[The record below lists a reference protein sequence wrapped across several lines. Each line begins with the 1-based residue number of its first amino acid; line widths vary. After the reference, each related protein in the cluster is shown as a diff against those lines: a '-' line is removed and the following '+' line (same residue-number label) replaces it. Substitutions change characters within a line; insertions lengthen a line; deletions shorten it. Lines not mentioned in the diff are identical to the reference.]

1 MHRLSGL
8 CGLILLLSCSTSVHA
23 EAILVSAAA
32 SLSNAFKEIG
42 EDFQRDHPGYRVE
55 FNFAGSGVLLQQL
68 DRGAPV
74 DVFASADQHT
84 MEQAQDKGLLNDL
97 SRRDFARNSL
107 WLVSPLASQLTL
119 QRLEDLQQ
127 PELRRLAV
135 SHPDSVPAGR
145 YARQALQAQGLWAPL
160 QARMV
165 FTQNVR
171 QSLDYVARDE
181 VDAGFVYASD
191 AALMPERVSK
201 RFEVELAEPV
211 LYPIAITRY
220 GMGKEAA
227 ERFLQYVLDEPA
239 QATLLRY
246 GFSEP

>member
-1 MHRLSGL
+1 MHRWFGI
-8 CGLILLLSCSTSVHA
+8 CGLVLLLGCSMAIRA
-23 EAILVSAAA
+23 ETILVSAAA
-32 SLSNAFKEIG
+32 SLSNAFKDIA
-42 EDFQRDHPGYRVE
+42 EDFQRDHPEHRIE

-74 DVFASADQHT
+74 DVFASADQYS
-84 MEQAQDKGLLNDL
+84 MDLAQDKGLLDNA

-107 WLVSPLASQLTL
+107 WLVSPRTSPL
-119 QRLEDLQQ
+119 QLQQ
-127 PELRRLAV
+127 LDDLLQPGLLRLAV

-145 YARQALQAQGLWAPL
+145 YARQALQAQGIWTTL

-191 AALMPERVSK
+191 AALMPERVAK
-201 RFEVELAEPV
+201 RFEVQLAEPV
-211 LYPIAITRY
+211 LYPIAVTRY
-220 GMGKEAA
+220 GRGKEAA
-227 ERFLQYVLDEPA
+227 EHFIQHILDESG
-239 QATLLRY
+239 QATLLRH